1 MKMSIPLQFWTN
13 LRSLQAS
20 RRNFRIIKYKGLK
33 WCSTGGSDDGTG
45 IAIKCVIINQN
56 WQIEFMVA
64 AALAIRVPSL
74 PSIGNNNNNNKQKL
88 LYNNNTYDEREE
100 LSYNDNSQI
109 RIYNNDKE

>member
-1 MKMSIPLQFWTN
+1 
-13 LRSLQAS
+13 
-20 RRNFRIIKYKGLK
+20 
-33 WCSTGGSDDGTG
+33 
-45 IAIKCVIINQN
+45 
-56 WQIEFMVA
+56 MVA

-74 PSIGNNNNNNKQKL
+74 PSIGNNNNNKQKL

>member
-1 MKMSIPLQFWTN
+1 M
-13 LRSLQAS
+13 
-20 RRNFRIIKYKGLK
+20 
-33 WCSTGGSDDGTG
+33 
-45 IAIKCVIINQN
+45 
-56 WQIEFMVA
+56 EA

-74 PSIGNNNNNNKQKL
+74 PSIGNNNNKQKL

>member
-20 RRNFRIIKYKGLK
+20 RRNFRIIKYKELK

-64 AALAIRVPSL
+64 AALAIRVSSL
-74 PSIGNNNNNNKQKL
+74 PSIGNNNNKQKL
-88 LYNNNTYDEREE
+88 LYKNTYDEREE